1 MNNKNQKPMSAFTI
15 NIRRNRFDVLP
26 FFAGNTE
33 KFKVNVNGEEVFF
46 EHDLDGYLRAA
57 GARTRASLSLLADI
71 AANIEH
77 YLFHTGRKR

>member
-1 MNNKNQKPMSAFTI
+1 MGAFTI

-26 FFAGNTE
+26 FIAGNSK

-46 EHDLDGYLRAA
+46 AHDLDGYLRAA
-57 GARTRASLSLLADI
+57 GDRTRASLSLLADI

-77 YLFHTGRKR
+77 YMFHDKCRH

>member
-1 MNNKNQKPMSAFTI
+1 MSAFTI

-26 FFAGNTE
+26 FCSGNTE

-57 GARTRASLSLLADI
+57 GARTKASLSLLADI
-71 AANIEH
+71 AANIES
-77 YLFHTGRKR
+77 YLFKSDHKG